1 MLLPRRAD
9 EASQRTLL
17 GRGAGNS
24 TDVDPASVAVRAA
37 LARGRR
43 RMGAQGMKDDLINS
57 IERLKAAAEKRPS
70 SQLYLWIAIGYL
82 LMQVVKWGLIAG
94 TMIAII
100 IIAWKL

>member
-1 MLLPRRAD
+1 
-9 EASQRTLL
+9 
-17 GRGAGNS
+17 
-24 TDVDPASVAVRAA
+24 
-37 LARGRR
+37 
-43 RMGAQGMKDDLINS
+43 MKDDLINS